1 MSAKSA
7 KFQNLCLTEV
17 PADVIVDISKKIKDE
32 IAKVK
37 SVNKQED
44 GYTCTTQLLNKIV
57 DVLKTHNR
65 NLQEYND
72 NNIIVFKSRPDN
84 PPPHHPCQ
92 YCDRPDFF
100 ALSKHIAKQLQ
111 NTPSWHHLR
120 SVGEWRLDKVIS
132 SADEGQEM
140 EYVACLT
147 LARPDNPSVLGIVMC
162 PEGYVLSYGSPR
174 GYVITEQL
182 AYSDISPLIRYV
194 HSLHVPLPA
203 IILADRA
210 RTITLDSIAG
220 LDDAPLWQITDPA
233 YNIIN
238 RSFSLEFIGSPF
250 TRMTTVLSDVNTQEC
265 LVVKDSY
272 LDSQGQREA
281 DLFDLLGDSPPGWV
295 IRVKPVDPKVE
306 FEPLLELDFGD
317 ASLTQRTKHRLLFES
332 TGAPFHES
340 QTISEAV
347 GALYDILEAS
357 RWAIVKRRVLH
368 RDISP
373 GNVFIRPKPPSL
385 PKDDVCFVQG
395 VYESNP
401 QSPSFTTLLDLDNGV
416 QLPPTHKSLKEIY
429 SSPDA
434 ATHELKALTGTP
446 MYIARGPSLG
456 RYNLSERYNFH
467 TLDQIKPAEASELYE
482 KAYPNDTFRQMQGK
496 VGEFDETLYQEYIE
510 EQEHTIR
517 LIQRPWHDAESAM
530 FVFLIFLLRAQPRGS
545 SPEDKDR
552 LRAMQDIYMAIRDSA
567 IGTEADSRDHLT
579 NKHALWWE
587 RLLHTDLGQLAPAI
601 MNLCRPLKVDYEF
614 LVPSEGVDH
623 EVVLHEILQRQLF
636 QLYYKLKKGELK
648 DVELDTMSFRQS
660 YRDVEPRKPI
670 FTVDLFSNKF
680 YN

>member
-1 MSAKSA
+1 AV
-7 KFQNLCLTEV
+7 TRIE
-17 PADVIVDISKKIKDE
+17 
-32 IAKVK
+32 
-37 SVNKQED
+37 
-44 GYTCTTQLLNKIV
+44 
-57 DVLKTHNR
+57 THNC

-72 NNIIVFKSRPDN
+72 NNVFVFKSKPNN
-84 PPPHHPCQ
+84 PPSHHPGQ
-92 YCDRPDFF
+92 YRPDFF
-100 ALSKHIAKQLQ
+100 ALSKHIAEQLH
-111 NTPSWHHLR
+111 NTPSWHHLH
-120 SVGEWRLDKVIS
+120 SVGEWKPGKVIS
-132 SADEGQEM
+132 NADEGQES
-140 EYVACLT
+140 EYVACLIQ
-147 LARPDNPSVLGIVMC
+147 ARPDNPSVLGIVMC

-194 HSLHVPLPA
+194 HSLHAPLPA

-233 YNIIN
+233 YKIN
-238 RSFSLEFIGSPF
+238 RSFSPKFIGFPF
-250 TRMTTVLSDVNTQEC
+250 MRMTTVLSDVNTQEC

-272 LDSQGQREA
+272 PDSKGLREA
-281 DLFDLLGDSPPGWV
+281 DLVDLLGDEPPGWV
-295 IRVKPVDPKVE
+295 IQVKPVDP
-306 FEPLLELDFGD
+306 
-317 ASLTQRTKHRLLFES
+317 TRTKQRLVFKS
-332 TGAPFHES
+332 TGAPFHEC

-357 RWAIVKRRVLH
+357 RWAIVKRRILH

-401 QSPSFTTLLDLDNGV
+401 QSPSLTTLLDIDNGV

-456 RYNLSERYNFH
+456 QYTQPSEPYNFH

-482 KAYPNDTFRQMQGK
+482 KAYPNDTFRKMQGK
-496 VGEFDETLYQEYIE
+496 VGEFDETLCQECVE
-510 EQEHTIR
+510 DQEHTIR

-530 FVFLIFLLRAQPRGS
+530 FVFLIFLLRAKPKGS

-552 LRAMQDIYMAIRDSA
+552 LHAMQDIYMAIRDTA
-567 IGTEADSRDHLT
+567 IGTEADHREHLV
-579 NKHALWWE
+579 NKGISSWK
-587 RLLHTDLGQLAPAI
+587 RLLHTDLEHLAPAI
-601 MNLCRPLKVDYEF
+601 
-614 LVPSEGVDH
+614 
-623 EVVLHEILQRQLF
+623 
-636 QLYYKLKKGELK
+636 
-648 DVELDTMSFRQS
+648 
-660 YRDVEPRKPI
+660 
-670 FTVDLFSNKF
+670 
-680 YN
+680 